1 MVVAENGAAGWA
13 GIVEDGRGRPSLH
26 RFETG
31 DARRYIDSKRGEGRP
46 SLHRF
51 ETGGYARRCIEMENG
66 SGELHQVIALSSDME
81 LKGRD
86 TRYVQ
91 RTIGVWHRCAS
102 REN

>member
-51 ETGGYARRCIEMENG
+51 ETSEGRPSLHRFETGEDARRYIDSKRAGTPVAALRWRMEA
-66 SGELHQVIALSSDME
+66 VSSI
-81 LKGRD
+81 K
-86 TRYVQ
+86 
-91 RTIGVWHRCAS
+91 
-102 REN
+102 